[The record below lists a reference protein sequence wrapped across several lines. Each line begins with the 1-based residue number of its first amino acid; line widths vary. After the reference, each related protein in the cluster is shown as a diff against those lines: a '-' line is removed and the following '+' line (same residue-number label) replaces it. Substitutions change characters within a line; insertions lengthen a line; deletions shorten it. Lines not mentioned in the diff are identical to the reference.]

1 MVDKRKSQKTSDR
14 VSVVIPVRN
23 CRDLIDVQLEA
34 IAAQSYKGELE
45 VIVSDNGST
54 DGLAQHIHEHPLR
67 DELRIVYVDSSA
79 RQGPAHARNEGAK
92 CASGNFLAF
101 CDADDRVHPDW
112 IARLRELAEEFDVVG
127 GCVRNAFVE
136 LAQDSKLGPLS
147 LARRAGES
155 FHALYGR
162 RQSRVPRRGFRA
174 LGGMNE
180 DLRGSEDVDFVWRAQ
195 LEGYSFGFLREALVG
210 VRLRQT
216 GRDLWKQGRALGYGS
231 AQLLSLHRGVGA
243 PGIALTTFL
252 RHLAVLVVQNP
263 LLPVMLTR
271 MPRARW
277 GLLLAVDLGMLHGG
291 IKFKV
296 LTLW

>member
-127 GCVRNAFVE
+127 GAFETHSLNSPKIQSWVPVPR
-136 LAQDSKLGPLS
+136 QKSRGKLSCPIREAAISG
-147 LARRAGES
+147 A
-155 FHALYGR
+155 
-162 RQSRVPRRGFRA
+162 RRGFRA